1 MKKVFFITISLFFS
15 LSVLSQEK
23 LNTNDLIGYWVPNKE
38 STKLFFWKDIHNV
51 LQTQE
56 LSETSGKELQLI
68 SIDVQDKCIL
78 INTVFFENNWIVESK
93 YVFIN
98 KNTIKCTVTGSGI
111 DEIIYTKIK

>member
-1 MKKVFFITISLFFS
+1 MKKVFFIAISLFFS

-23 LNTNDLIGYWVPNKE
+23 LNTDNLVGYWVPDKE
-38 STKLFFWKDIHNV
+38 STKLFFWKDINNV

-68 SIDVQDKCIL
+68 SIDVQDKCVL
-78 INTVFFENNWIVESK
+78 INTIFIENNWVVESK

-98 KNTIKCTVTGSGI
+98 KNIIKCTVTGDGI

>member
-1 MKKVFFITISLFFS
+1 MKKVFFIATSLFFS

-23 LNTNDLIGYWVPNKE
+23 LNTDNLIGYWVPDKE
-38 STKLFFWKDIHNV
+38 STKLFFWKDNNNV

-56 LSETSGKELQLI
+56 ISETSGKELQLI
-68 SIDVQDKCIL
+68 SIKVQDTYIL
-78 INTVFFENNWIVESK
+78 INTIFIENNWTVESK

-98 KNTIKCTVTGSGI
+98 KNTIKCTVIGNYL